1 MDALKDRVKEGETNV
16 DPEHFA
22 NGVVH
27 PVTKETITKYKKLI
41 DDPLLRDTWLEAMCK
56 ELGRLAQGYG
66 DVKGTNTVRFMS
78 LDEIKTSPRTEWLR
92 MQELLLTIDHKRQ
105 IKTA

>member
-1 MDALKDRVKEGETNV
+1 MDALKDRVTEYDANV

-41 DDPLLRDTWLEAMCK
+41 DDPLLRDTWQEAMCK

-66 DVKGTNTVRFMS
+66 DVEGTNTVRFMS
-78 LDEIKTSPRTEWLR
+78 LDEIKNIPKDRVVTYAR
-92 MQELLLTIDHKRQ
+92 IVVDY
-105 IKTA
+105 

>member
-1 MDALKDRVKEGETNV
+1 MGNVFMDALKDQVAESKVNL
-16 DPEHFA
+16 DPEHVV

-41 DDPLLRDTWLEAMCK
+41 NDPILRDTWLEGMCK

-78 LDEIKTSPRTEWLR
+78 LDEIKNIPKDRVVTYA
-92 MQELLLTIDHKRQ
+92 IVVDY
-105 IKTA
+105 